1 LVIPHSNKA
10 DLALL
15 QSAGVQLP
23 ARPTATEEKK
33 RPTLKAV
40 ALMVRATVRM
50 RTGAEQWA
58 KSRKIHDALVAKV
71 ESMRSYTNT
80 NRSTSVER
88 KRTAE
93 SAASALPKRRDS
105 AAAAAALVKRRSRR
119 SLSRTAE

>member
-1 LVIPHSNKA
+1 MVIPHSNKA

-40 ALMVRATVRM
+40 ALMVRATIRM

-71 ESMRSYTNT
+71 ESMRSYTNNGT
-80 NRSTSVER
+80 TVER

-105 AAAAAALVKRRSRR
+105 AAAAAAAALVKRRSRR

>member
-80 NRSTSVER
+80 NNSTSAER

-93 SAASALPKRRDS
+93 SASSALPKRRDS
-105 AAAAAALVKRRSRR
+105 AAAAALVKRRSRR